1 MGVFIEVDRKGVVT
15 LKKVVG
21 IILVFLVL
29 LGSSTIYA
37 SGLPRTSLSK
47 WYGQSFQKESEGKA
61 SLAKV
66 EKTFEE
72 VNTFVLET
80 FRSYQTTIQEV
91 IENQIK
97 LSKTGIEEYQQ
108 ETKSQLDEVVTELK
122 EEKIDGQIDHDAIE
136 KDIVQDIDQVLI
148 EVFGN

>member
-1 MGVFIEVDRKGVVT
+1 M
-15 LKKVVG
+15 KKVVG
-21 IILVFLVL
+21 IILVFFIL

-47 WYGQSFQKESEGKA
+47 WYDQSFQKESEGRA
-61 SLAKV
+61 GLARV

-72 VNTFVLET
+72 VNTFIMET
-80 FRSYQTTIQEV
+80 FESYQSTIQKA

-97 LSKTGIEEYQQ
+97 ESKAGIEEYQQ

-122 EEKIDGQIDHDAIE
+122 EEEIDEYMDNEAIE
-136 KDIVQDIDQVLI
+136 NDIDQDIDEVLL
-148 EVFGN
+148 EVFGK

>member
-1 MGVFIEVDRKGVVT
+1 M
-15 LKKVVG
+15 KKVVG
-21 IILVFLVL
+21 IILVFCIL

-72 VNTFVLET
+72 VNTFILET
-80 FRSYQTTIQEV
+80 LESYQSTIQEE

-97 LSKTGIEEYQQ
+97 DSKAGIEEYQQ

-122 EEKIDGQIDHDAIE
+122 EEKIDDYIDNEAIE
-136 KDIVQDIDQVLI
+136 KETDRTSMKC
-148 EVFGN
+148 

>member
-1 MGVFIEVDRKGVVT
+1 M
-15 LKKVVG
+15 KKVVG
-21 IILVFLVL
+21 IILVFFIL

-47 WYGQSFQKESEGKA
+47 WYDQSFQKESEGKT

-66 EKTFEE
+66 EKTFEG
-72 VNTFVLET
+72 VNTFILET
-80 FRSYQTTIQEV
+80 FESYQSTIQKA

-97 LSKTGIEEYQQ
+97 DSKAGIEEYQQ

-122 EEKIDGQIDHDAIE
+122 EINLNDYVD
-136 KDIVQDIDQVLI
+136 KDEIVDDLDQDINKVLE
-148 EVFGN
+148 EVFGG

>member
-1 MGVFIEVDRKGVVT
+1 M
-15 LKKVVG
+15 KKVVG
-21 IILVFLVL
+21 IILVFFIL

-47 WYGQSFQKESEGKA
+47 WYDQSFQKESEGKT

-66 EKTFEE
+66 EKTFEG
-72 VNTFVLET
+72 VNTFILDT
-80 FRSYQTTIQEV
+80 FESYQSTIQKA

-97 LSKTGIEEYQQ
+97 DSKAGIEEYQQ

-122 EEKIDGQIDHDAIE
+122 KEKIDDHMDKQAIE
-136 KDIVQDIDQVLI
+136 KEINQDIDQVLI
-148 EVFGN
+148 EVFGK